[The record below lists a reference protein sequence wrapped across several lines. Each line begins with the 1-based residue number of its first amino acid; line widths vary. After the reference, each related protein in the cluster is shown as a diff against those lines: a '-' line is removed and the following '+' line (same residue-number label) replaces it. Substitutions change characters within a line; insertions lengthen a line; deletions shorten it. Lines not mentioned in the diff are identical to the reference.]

1 MPKFQFRPVLPA
13 ITVST
18 VKQDDLKEI
27 ANSLHTFAG
36 VNPKD
41 VTKGKLKKQGFVVVD
56 GDERAGYETR
66 VIVEVGDF
74 LVVSNNGV
82 QAIAKDARILDGDF
96 TGLPAELFTPI
107 TGTALNE

>member
-1 MPKFQFRPVLPA
+1 MPKFQFRPVLPV

-18 VKQDDLKEI
+18 VKQEDLKEI
-27 ANSLHTFAG
+27 ANNLHAFAG
-36 VNPKD
+36 VDPKD
-41 VTKGKLKKQGFVVVD
+41 VIRGKLKKQGFVVVD
-56 GDERAGYETR
+56 GDQRGGYETR
-66 VIVEVGDF
+66 VIVAIGDF